1 MWFAYL
7 HEYLKSRSLRTPP
20 GWTRGPRRSA
30 AQPAHRHRQ
39 PEVECLEDLTL
50 LSVQFTPGPYL
61 TPASRPNVPLGV
73 IRGIYAGMKI
83 PSEINVKF
91 DLPGLSNSGGAAFMY
106 LWEPGTPR

>member
-1 MWFAYL
+1 MPFAVTADRLPSESPIVWFAYL

-91 DLPGLSNSGGAAFMY
+91 
-106 LWEPGTPR
+106 